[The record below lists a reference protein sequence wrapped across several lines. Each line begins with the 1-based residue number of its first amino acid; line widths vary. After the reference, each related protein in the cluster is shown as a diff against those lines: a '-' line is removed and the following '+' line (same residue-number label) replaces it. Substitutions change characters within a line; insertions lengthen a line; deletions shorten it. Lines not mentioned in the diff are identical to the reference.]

1 MHNIILKNIKKR
13 NWKMEEKE
21 KKSKR
26 VRHPKKKEEKE
37 EQPKHFV
44 LEVQDGNGFTSDNF
58 GK

>member
-1 MHNIILKNIKKR
+1 
-13 NWKMEEKE
+13 MEKKE

-26 VRHPKKKEEKE
+26 IRHPKKKEEQKE

>member
-1 MHNIILKNIKKR
+1 
-13 NWKMEEKE
+13 MEEKE